1 MMASRQGVVFVALCV
16 AALSLGPP
24 ADLPAQATGGGTPDP
39 EIAKGVRLVDDGDY
53 DGAIIALDGA
63 VRRLATA
70 SGRSQELSQA
80 YLYLGIAYLA
90 KGHETAARARFREA
104 LARAGDLDLEPEKF
118 APRVIEVFE
127 EAKADMT
134 ATAAAAGTTSAPQKK
149 GGGKGLLIGGAL
161 LAAGGGAAV
170 AVGGGGGTSASS
182 PTPTPPPTSGAN
194 TFTGQLATAGA
205 AAQHFTGP
213 FSPGNCQARLTWS
226 DGRTEVRMFVLDAA
240 SAQQVAET
248 NRINDSSSSANWTC
262 TAGTRYRIDLF
273 LQEPPLTVTYTLQL
287 TVP

>member
-1 MMASRQGVVFVALCV
+1 MASRLGVVFVALCV

-24 ADLPAQATGGGTPDP
+24 ADLPAQATGDGTPDP
-39 EIAKGVRLVDDGDY
+39 EIAKGVRLVDDADY
-53 DGAIIALDGA
+53 DGAIVALDGA
-63 VRRLATA
+63 VRRLSTT
-70 SGRSQELSQA
+70 SGRSQELAQA

-127 EAKADMT
+127 EAKADI
-134 ATAAAAGTTSAPQKK
+134 AGTAPAPQKK
-149 GGGKGLLIGGAL
+149 GGGKGLLVGGAL

-170 AVGGGGGTSASS
+170 ALGGGGGGSPPSNPTS
-182 PTPTPPPTSGAN
+182 TPPPTPGAN
-194 TFTGQLATAGA
+194 TFTGQLGAAGA